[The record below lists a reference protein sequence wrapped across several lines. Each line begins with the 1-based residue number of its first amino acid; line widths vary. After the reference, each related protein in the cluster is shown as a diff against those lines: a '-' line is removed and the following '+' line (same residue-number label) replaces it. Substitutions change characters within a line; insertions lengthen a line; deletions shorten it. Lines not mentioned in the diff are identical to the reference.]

1 MALHGLRKVL
11 HFHILTTDFVK
22 HITMNNLLS
31 LGCIVVWCKI
41 PSRYKSLKSNK
52 DYHRV
57 MLCFSSR
64 REKFHGYV
72 GNIGHLI
79 GYKCVKE
86 KLKHCES
93 DNRMLFSGAN
103 GNY

>member
-1 MALHGLRKVL
+1 
-11 HFHILTTDFVK
+11 
-22 HITMNNLLS
+22 
-31 LGCIVVWCKI
+31 
-41 PSRYKSLKSNK
+41 
-52 DYHRV
+52 